1 METPCGG
8 SHNVLALRIQ
18 PDEGLSMSIT
28 TKLPGAK
35 LKIRP
40 DIRCYGSVE
49 VQVEAAARLIAQRIR
64 QHIDERGKCRL
75 VLAGG
80 NTPRPVYQRLAQTD
94 LAQTI
99 DWARVHIFWGD
110 ERCVPPDDA
119 ASNYRLANDA
129 LLAHVP
135 LVTRHVHRI
144 EVERGSE
151 SAARHYA
158 QILGGEPLDVVLLG
172 MGADGHTASLFPHS
186 ADLATGER
194 VIAALSPVPPVQRV
208 SISLRQINES
218 HEVYLLVTG
227 ADKAERLAEVLRQI
241 DSGAPTLPAARVQPR
256 SGLLFWLCDAAA
268 ARPAASQ
275 Q

>member
-1 METPCGG
+1 M
-8 SHNVLALRIQ
+8 
-18 PDEGLSMSIT
+18 SMSMT

-40 DIRCYGSVE
+40 DIRCYGSVDE
-49 VQVEAAARLIAQRIR
+49 QVEAAARLIAEHIQ

-75 VLAGG
+75 ALAGG

-99 DWARVHIFWGD
+99 DWTQVHIFWGD

-119 ASNYRLANDA
+119 ASNYRLASDA

-135 LVTRHVHRI
+135 LVTGQVHRI
-144 EVERGSE
+144 EVERGPE

-158 QILGGEPLDVVLLG
+158 HILGSEPLDVVLLG
-172 MGADGHTASLFPHS
+172 MGADGHTASLFPHG
-186 ADLATGER
+186 ADLSTGER

-208 SISLRQINES
+208 TISLRQINES
-218 HEVYLLVTG
+218 REVYLLVSG
-227 ADKAERLAEVLRQI
+227 ADKAQRLAEVLRQI

>member
-1 METPCGG
+1 M
-8 SHNVLALRIQ
+8 
-18 PDEGLSMSIT
+18 SMT

-35 LKIRP
+35 LIFRP
-40 DIRCYGSVE
+40 DIRCYGSVDE
-49 VQVEAAARLIAQRIR
+49 QVEAAARLIAQRIR

-75 VLAGG
+75 ALAGG
-80 NTPRPVYQRLAQTD
+80 NTPLPVYQRLAQTD

-99 DWARVHIFWGD
+99 DWAQVHIFWGD

-119 ASNYRLANDA
+119 ASNYRLADIA

-135 LVTRHVHRI
+135 LVSRQVHRI
-144 EVERGSE
+144 EVERGAE

-158 QILGGEPLDVVLLG
+158 QILGSEPLDVVLLG

-194 VIAALSPVPPVQRV
+194 VIAALSPLPPVQRV

-218 HEVYLLVTG
+218 REVYLLVSG

-241 DSGAPTLPAARVQPR
+241 DSGAPALPAARVQPE
-256 SGLLFWLCDAAA
+256 SGLLFWLCDVAAA
-268 ARPAASQ
+268 QQCRSAAMMKDQ
-275 Q
+275 PFNERTD